1 LAYTLM
7 IKLRR
12 LGLNIVV
19 AYELPAHQRDW
30 VLEVAIKHVPQ
41 RRDATAD
48 SVRRQARRVA

>member
-1 LAYTLM
+1 M